1 MKKDSQKSKKK
12 IYLYFLGIIIVIG
25 LLVYINDIDI
35 FSMIG
40 INTDLVGGNNVN
52 LSPKTT
58 FKIPEKIENLI
69 DNALN
74 KF

>member
-12 IYLYFLGIIIVIG
+12 VYLYFLAIIIVIG
-25 LLVYINDIDI
+25 LVVYVNDIDI

-40 INTDLVGGNNVN
+40 INTSLVGGNNITLN
-52 LSPKTT
+52 HKTSV
-58 FKIPEKIENLI
+58 KIPTNVENLI
-69 DNALN
+69 DNALS

>member
-1 MKKDSQKSKKK
+1 MKKDSQKSKKNY
-12 IYLYFLGIIIVIG
+12 YLYFLGIIIVIG
-25 LLVYINDIDI
+25 LVVYVNDIDI

-40 INTDLVGGNNVN
+40 IDKSLVGGNNITLN
-52 LSPKTT
+52 HKTS
-58 FKIPEKIENLI
+58 FKIPTNVENLI